1 MHEFMFDSYLGVELL
16 GHREW
21 KFDFIIAKSFLTWL
35 YQNALASVMYETF
48 SVYSYFTSLPDS
60 WYWTVLE
67 VERFI
72 DSQALNGP

>member
-1 MHEFMFDSYLGVELL
+1 MYVDFGPFQIVFLEHWWMHEFMFDRYLGVELL

-60 WYWTVLE
+60 
-67 VERFI
+67 
-72 DSQALNGP
+72 